1 MPICKNPK
9 TVMLENNIKVNERG
23 VDISQIN
30 IAPDP
35 DKRFKH
41 GGRYKVYTK
50 NKNTE
55 CWIPMDP
62 VTLTP
67 DIKRIKDSNNAISNN
82 IIRYVCGLAVYACE
96 EITEFLANPNSEN
109 SIKLKRRGD
118 EYVNLK
124 SKEKNIYIELGYAS
138 ALSRYNKK

>member
-1 MPICKNPK
+1 MSIYKNLE

-50 NKNTE
+50 NTE
-55 CWIPMDP
+55 YWIPMDP
-62 VTLTP
+62 VILTP
-67 DIKRIKDSNNAISNN
+67 DIKRIKHSDNTISNN
-82 IIRYVCGLAVYACE
+82 IIRYICGLAVYACE
-96 EITEFLANPNSEN
+96 EITEFLTNPNSEN

-138 ALSRYNKK
+138 ALSKYNKK